1 MKAISVKQPWAWALV
16 TDIEGSLIGNVTI
29 LNQAGPTDHRGPLLI
44 VSSQKPEARE
54 HHDYFEQLIGAPIP
68 RDDPYMQG
76 GMILGV
82 VDVIACLDIETY
94 EKAITYAKH
103 GGITLRA
110 AIKSA
115 ETAASVRGEIIRS
128 EDYERT
134 QDPWA
139 VGPYCHVYSNVRRL
153 PPTRTTGKLGLYELG
168 TVAGMPVDVW
178 IDREAVFVR

>member
-68 RDDPYMQG
+68 RDDPYMQE
-76 GMILGV
+76 GMVLGV
-82 VDVIACLDIETY
+82 VYMFGCLDIETY
-94 EKAITYAKH
+94 ERCITYAYIH
-103 GGITLRA
+103 
-110 AIKSA
+110 
-115 ETAASVRGEIIRS
+115 SVLLTTVVESVARGSMNVDE
-128 EDYERT
+128 YNRT
-134 QDPWA
+134 KDHWA

-178 IDREAVFVR
+178 IDREAVKVR